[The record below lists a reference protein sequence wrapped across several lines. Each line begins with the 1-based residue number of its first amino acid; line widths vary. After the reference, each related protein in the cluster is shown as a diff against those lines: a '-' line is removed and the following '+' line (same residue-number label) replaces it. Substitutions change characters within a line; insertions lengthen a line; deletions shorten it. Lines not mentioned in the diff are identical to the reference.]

1 MKYCIDMTLEIFVIR
16 DHVPGNKAS
25 VQKVISGARSA
36 CEVLSRLDE
45 EYRFNL
51 AISG

>member
-1 MKYCIDMTLEIFVIR
+1 MKYCIDMTLEIFVIL

-25 VQKVISGARSA
+25 VEEVISGARST
-36 CEVLSRLDE
+36 CEVSSRSDE

-51 AISG
+51 TISG